1 MASPTPETNGK
12 VKEIF
17 YGYMYDDPKPDEIPI
32 PKPKPLLDALL
43 RALAL
48 HIVCYSASKPA
59 LYLTANLRV
68 D

>member
-1 MASPTPETNGK
+1 MASPTTETNGK
-12 VKEIF
+12 MKEIF

-48 HIVCYSASKPA
+48 HIVGCFVFKSA
-59 LYLTANLRV
+59 LGFIANLR
-68 D
+68 